1 MAENKNEQ
9 FVWAV
14 FENFDLADDAAKQL
28 EKWDKALADIQLGSM
43 GIIQM
48 TNHGKVKVH
57 NYGPRNTRRGAKVG
71 MVLGILAALLPAVTL
86 VSGLVAGGI
95 LGGVAGSLS
104 RKGLGLTDED
114 MIRVKKELE
123 SGKAILIVA
132 CDPSEMES
140 TEVELERLGGTIEEY
155 TLSSQDL
162 EESARELSV
171 PVTGDPSEASTG
183 KSS

>member
-1 MAENKNEQ
+1 MAGNKNER

-43 GIIQM
+43 GVIHM
-48 TNHGKVKVH
+48 TDHSKVKVH
-57 NYGPRNTRRGAKVG
+57 NYGPRNTRKGAKVG
-71 MVLGILAALLPAVTL
+71 MVLGILSALLPAVSL
-86 VSGLVAGGI
+86 VGGLVTGGI

-114 MIRVKKELE
+114 MVRVKKELE
-123 SGKAILIVA
+123 SGRAILIVA
-132 CDPSEMES
+132 CDDIEIES
-140 TEVELERLGGTIEEY
+140 TEAELERLGGTIEEY

-171 PVTGDPSEASTG
+171 PVTGESSDPQKG
-183 KSS
+183 QSS